1 MAGMK
6 VTLSAAMRARDV
18 SRPRPEDEEAAEQAG
33 TRRDSGGS
41 APRPAG
47 GPASREAGG
56 DSRPPAASARPRED
70 SGSRGDRGGRGG
82 RAGRKNAGSGGRG
95 RRKRR

>member
-18 SRPRPEDEEAAEQAG
+18 SRPRPEHEEAAERAEA
-33 TRRDSGGS
+33 RRDSGGS
-41 APRPAG
+41 APRP
-47 GPASREAGG
+47 SR
-56 DSRPPAASARPRED
+56 DT
-70 SGSRGDRGGRGG
+70 GSRGTGSRDTGSRGTGSPDAGGRDAGG
-82 RAGRKNAGSGGRG
+82 R